1 MTTHLLHAKGV
12 KEPRKSLGKGQMTLG
27 FPSDGRGVSQQARS
41 CPVPCT
47 CVAGCR
53 PEMKAKRA
61 IAAGGSHHPTR
72 RKRKLSLSVDKEEE
86 EVFPAYEEV

>member
-12 KEPRKSLGKGQMTLG
+12 KEPRKSLGKG
-27 FPSDGRGVSQQARS
+27 FPSDGSGVSQQARS

-53 PEMKAKRA
+53 PDRKARRA

-86 EVFPAYEEV
+86 EVFPAYKEV